1 MKTVLLCLSLLI
13 TAASAP
19 PAEVDPTEIVQ
30 KAEDKLRGDQSY
42 SEMSMTIVRPTWN
55 RTIKM
60 KTWSKGT
67 RYSLILITYP
77 ARDKGTV
84 FLKKDKEI
92 YNWIPSIERQIKL
105 PPSMM
110 NQSWMGSDFTNDDL
124 VSESSLVN
132 DYTHTL
138 LGEVELDG
146 RKAWKIELKPKEDAA
161 VVWGKVVL
169 HIDQTEYLHLKTEFY
184 DEEEDLVNIMTATKI
199 GTLGG
204 KTLPTTIEMEPIA
217 EPGHKT
223 ILEYQALDFTVNI
236 PREYFTTQYMKRV
249 R

>member
-1 MKTVLLCLSLLI
+1 MKTSILSLFLLLMGFS
-13 TAASAP
+13 TTSTT
-19 PAEVDPTEIVQ
+19 DPTEIVQ
-30 KAEDKLRGDQSY
+30 KAEDKLRGEQSY
-42 SEMSMTIVRPTWN
+42 SEMSMTIVRPSWN

-60 KTWSKGT
+60 KSWSRGT
-67 RYSLILITYP
+67 DFSLILITAP

-84 FLKKDKEI
+84 FLKKRKEI

-124 VSESSLVN
+124 VTESSLVK
-132 DYTHTL
+132 DYDHEI
-138 LGEVELDG
+138 LGEVTVNG
-146 RKAWKIELKPKEDAA
+146 REAYQIKLVPKEDAA
-161 VVWGKVVL
+161 VIWGKVVL
-169 HIDQTEYLHLKTEFY
+169 HIDKTEYLHLKTEFY
-184 DEEEDLVNIMTATKI
+184 DEDEELVSTMEAKKI

-204 KTLPTTIEMEPIA
+204 KTLPTIIEMQPVS
-217 EPGHKT
+217 EPGNKT
-223 ILEYQALDFTVNI
+223 ILEYQELDFDVNI

>member
-1 MKTVLLCLSLLI
+1 MKTVLLCFSLLL

-19 PAEVDPTEIVQ
+19 KSEVNPTEIVQ
-30 KAEDKLRGDQSY
+30 KTEDKLRGDQSY
-42 SEMSMTIVRPTWN
+42 SELSMTIVRPTWN

-60 KTWSKGT
+60 KSWSKGT
-67 RYSLILITYP
+67 RHSLILITYP

-161 VVWGKVVL
+161 VVWGKIIL
-169 HIDQTEYLHLKTEFY
+169 HIDQAEYLHLKTEFY
-184 DEEEDLVNIMTATKI
+184 DEEEDLVNIMTAKKI
-199 GTLGG
+199 GVLGG
-204 KTLPTTIEMEPIA
+204 KTLPTLVEMEPIGK
-217 EPGHKT
+217 PGNKT

-236 PREYFTTQYMKRV
+236 PNEYFTTQYMKRV

>member
-1 MKTVLLCLSLLI
+1 MKTSILSLFLLLMGFS
-13 TAASAP
+13 TTSTT
-19 PAEVDPTEIVQ
+19 DPTEIVQ
-30 KAEDKLRGDQSY
+30 KAEDKLRGEQSY
-42 SEMSMTIVRPTWN
+42 AEMSMTIVRPNWN

-60 KTWSKGT
+60 KSWSRGT
-67 RYSLILITYP
+67 DFSLILITSP

-84 FLKKDKEI
+84 FLKKRKEI

-124 VSESSLVN
+124 VTESSLVK
-132 DYTHTL
+132 DYDHKL
-138 LGEVELDG
+138 LGEMTVNG
-146 RKAWKIELKPKEDAA
+146 RKAYQIELSPKEDAA
-161 VVWGKVVL
+161 VIWGKVVL
-169 HIDQTEYLHLKTEFY
+169 HIDKEEYLHLKTDFY
-184 DEEEDLVNIMTATKI
+184 DEEGDLVSTMEAKKI

-204 KTLPTTIEMEPIA
+204 KTLPTVIEMQPVSD
-217 EPGHKT
+217 PGNKT
-223 ILEYQALDFTVNI
+223 ILEYQELDFEVNI